1 MTAAARRAG
10 TGRDWRGLLFVAP
23 FLSLYALILVFPLL
37 RGVWLSLN
45 QVDLFGDGH
54 FVGLGNYIRLAQ
66 DPVFATAMGNTFL
79 VTLMIVSPLTI
90 IALLLAI
97 ALNRATKGA
106 AVFRGIFFSS
116 AVLSVTIVTLIWR
129 FVLAPDAGLL
139 GELWQSLGWTPLP
152 FLSDENLVLPAIA
165 ITTIW
170 WSVGFP
176 MLLFLAGLQQIP
188 EDMYEAAALDNSSR
202 WTTFWKITLPALRRT
217 VVLVVMLQT
226 AAQVQIFGQ
235 AQLMTGGGPGGASR
249 TAVLFLFETAFAR
262 WELGYASAAAEVL
275 FLVILAV
282 TLTQYWATGRA
293 SGAQEGVR

>member
-1 MTAAARRAG
+1 MTKAG
-10 TGRDWRGLLFVAP
+10 QDWRGLLFVAP
-23 FLSLYALILVFPLL
+23 FLSLYALIMVFPLA
-37 RGVWLSLN
+37 RGMWLSLN

-66 DPVFATAMGNTFL
+66 DPVFATAMLNTFL
-79 VTLMIVSPLTI
+79 VTLMIVPPLTI

-97 ALNRATKGA
+97 ALNRATRGA

-139 GELWQSLGWTPLP
+139 GEMWQSLGWTPLP
-152 FLSDENLVLPAIA
+152 FLSDEDLVLPAIA

-202 WTTFWKITLPALRRT
+202 WTTFWRITLPALRRT

-262 WELGYASAAAEVL
+262 WELGYASAAAEAL

-282 TLTQYWATGRA
+282 TLTQYWFTGRA